1 MVFVDFQ
8 SFTRGLAAVAVSAI
22 LTSWY
27 AGHLPTEHGLVTGL
41 LLIIST
47 TIQVGLGIYGLNS
60 FYLIFRAMTSPPS
73 KGKAERALKAWGD
86 KPWPAVTVQLPIYNE
101 RYVIER
107 LIKCCLKFDYPPEK
121 LEIQVLD
128 DSTDGTTQIVAECIE
143 RLRKTTKIKLAHL
156 TRRSRTNFK
165 AGALV
170 IGTAQASGEFLAIFD
185 ADFVP
190 QPEFLKM
197 TIPRFSKSN
206 IGCVQTR
213 WGHLN
218 YDHSLFTK
226 LQAIGHDGHFVIE
239 QHAKCSSDFT
249 LNFNGTGGVWRREC
263 IQEAGDW
270 SGDTLAEDLDLSYRA
285 QLKGWKIDYLRD
297 VVVNAE
303 VPLSISAFKKQQAR
317 WAKGSMQTAL
327 KLVQR
332 VWNSKVLTNIQKIE
346 GTIHLFGY
354 GVHPL
359 MLLNLLITV
368 CLFFL
373 TPYRGTDYILAI
385 TAVVAVGPPLI
396 VLTSQLYLGHP
407 ERMKLMPLLII
418 LHHGLCLS
426 NTSAVFE
433 AFKGNKGTFERTPKF
448 GNLQEDSKW
457 AATNYAKALRS
468 IGFPFGE
475 LMMVVFLGTVMVMG
489 LYVEVNYNTY
499 PWLFFFL
506 LGFLSII
513 GLHVQEYLD
522 IRRSVMKASE
532 SAPSQSASKKVL

>member
-1 MVFVDFQ
+1 MVYIDFQ
-8 SFTRGLAAVAVSAI
+8 TFTKI
-22 LTSWY
+22 LSTATASLVIF
-27 AGHLPTEHGLVTGL
+27 AFAKNLIPTEFGFVTCML
-41 LLIIST
+41 LMVAT
-47 TIQVGLGIYGLNS
+47 TIQILLGIYGTNS
-60 FYLIFRAMTSPPS
+60 FFLIFRALIAPPS
-73 KGKAERALKAWGD
+73 KGAAQKSLEAWGD
-86 KPWPAVTVQLPIYNE
+86 KEWPMVTVQLPIYNE

-128 DSTDGTTQIVAECIE
+128 DSTDGTTQIVAECVE
-143 RLRKTTKIKLAHL
+143 RLQKTTKIKLAHL

-170 IGTAQASGEFLAIFD
+170 IGTAKASGEFLAIFD

-190 QPEFLKM
+190 QAEFLKL
-197 TIPRFSKSN
+197 TIPRFSN
-206 IGCVQTR
+206 ARIGCVQTR

-239 QHAKCSSDFT
+239 QHAKCSSNFT
-249 LNFNGTGGVWRREC
+249 MNFNGTAGVWRREC

-297 VVVNAE
+297 VVVDAE

-317 WAKGSMQTAL
+317 WAKGSMQTAI
-327 KLVQR
+327 KLVRR
-332 VWNSKVLTNIQKIE
+332 VWDSETLSNIQKIQ

-359 MLLNLLITV
+359 MLLNLMITI

-373 TPYRGTDYILAI
+373 TPQRGTDYVLMV
-385 TAVVAVGPPLI
+385 TAVVAAGPPLV
-396 VLTSQLYLGHP
+396 VLMSQLYLGHP
-407 ERMKLMPLLII
+407 ERMKLMPILIL

-426 NTSAVFE
+426 NSSAVFE
-433 AFKGNKGTFERTPKF
+433 AVKGNKGSFERTPKF

-457 AATNYAKALRS
+457 ASTNYAKALRS
-468 IGFPFGE
+468 LGFPFGE
-475 LMMVVFLGTVMVMG
+475 VMMVILLTTIMLMG
-489 LYVEVNYNTY
+489 LSMDVNYYTY
-499 PWLFFFL
+499 PWLLFFL
-506 LGFLSII
+506 IGFII
-513 GLHVQEYLD
+513 IICLHIQEYLEV
-522 IRRSVMKASE
+522 RRSLKDAE
-532 SAPSQSASKKVL
+532 AASKKE